1 MLTSN
6 FLPLDQRRRPSP
18 HAEVSLQL
26 AWGMS
31 GTIKIPLFDLD
42 LVNPAELMCHVFAM
56 NWLILDIID
65 IQLILNKLNLAVPQ
79 HSWASPMQH

>member
-1 MLTSN
+1 
-6 FLPLDQRRRPSP
+6 
-18 HAEVSLQL
+18 
-26 AWGMS
+26 MS

-79 HSWASPMQH
+79 HSWASPMQHWCHKHFHFLVSDQDF